1 MYKAYYRMN
10 TQSLLLPVM
19 KKVITL
25 KVSVLL
31 PWLIYNV
38 ETETEWFTNTEL
50 YYEKYSLILPC
61 NSYYHVILNEHL
73 NSKHGC

>member
-1 MYKAYYRMN
+1 MN

-19 KKVITL
+19 KKMITL

-38 ETETEWFTNTEL
+38 ETETE
-50 YYEKYSLILPC
+50 
-61 NSYYHVILNEHL
+61 
-73 NSKHGC
+73 